1 MGLKPSSSEPSRRE
15 NGQRSPPGAKP
26 FFARYKTFTAL
37 RHRNYR
43 LFFFGQ
49 VTSLSGTWMQWVAQ
63 GWLVY
68 ELTKSAFALGVVG
81 FATRLPVIFLSLI
94 AGVLADRV
102 EKRRILLVTQ
112 VVSMILAFVL
122 AGLTLSGRVEFWQVV
137 VLGALAGATHSFDA
151 PTRQSFYKELVGEE
165 DLMNAI
171 ALNSTIF
178 NAARLVGPALAGVL
192 IKYIGTGGCFLINGV
207 TYLAV
212 IAAYLQMRLPPLE
225 KVQDRGT
232 HWEELKEGLTYV
244 WNHAVVRTGVTLI
257 AFASLFTFSY
267 GTLLPV
273 FADVVLRGGSGTYA
287 ALMASV
293 GAGALVSALTVASL
307 GNVKR
312 KGYLASTGVMLFPAV
327 LILISFSRTAAAAA
341 ILCFL
346 LGTAMILMTA
356 SMNTLVQTAIPDRMR
371 GRIMSLYVL
380 VFLGA
385 MPFGNLISGRIAE
398 WLGVVSAL
406 RIGAVMSLAVALALL
421 VRTREFVRYRA

>member
-1 MGLKPSSSEPSRRE
+1 MGLGLSRDRVEPETAAGSKGPTPRFR
-15 NGQRSPPGAKP
+15 
-26 FFARYKTFTAL
+26 TFTAL

-68 ELTKSAFALGVVG
+68 ELTRSAFALGVVG

-94 AGVLADRV
+94 AGVLADRI
-102 EKRRILLVTQ
+102 EKRRILIVTQ
-112 VVSMILAFVL
+112 VISMVLAFVL
-122 AGLTLSGRVEFWQVV
+122 AGLTLSGRVEFWHVV

-151 PTRQSFYKELVGEE
+151 PTRQSFYKELVGEK

-178 NAARLVGPALAGVL
+178 NAARLVGPAIAGIL

-212 IAAYLQMRLPPLE
+212 IAAYLHMRLPPVTRAE
-225 KVQDRGT
+225 DRGT
-232 HWEELKEGLTYV
+232 HWEELKEGLSYV
-244 WNHAVVRTGVTLI
+244 YNHPVVRTAVTLI

-273 FADVVLRGGSGTYA
+273 FADVVLKGGSGTYA

-307 GNVKR
+307 GNIER
-312 KGYLASTGVMLFPAV
+312 KGVLASAGIILFPTV
-327 LILISFSRTAAAAA
+327 LILMSFARSVTVASV
-341 ILCFL
+341 LCFF
-346 LGTAMILMTA
+346 LGTVMILMTA

-371 GRIMSLYVL
+371 GRIMSFYVL
-380 VFLGA
+380 VFLGS
-385 MPFGNLISGRIAE
+385 MPFGNLMSGRIAE

-406 RIGAVMSLAVALALL
+406 RIGAVASLIVAGILL
-421 VRTREFVRYRA
+421 LRTREFVRYRA

>member
-1 MGLKPSSSEPSRRE
+1 VGSVTPEKTPVPGRTGSRPE
-15 NGQRSPPGAKP
+15 AAPGGVVSRWRT
-26 FFARYKTFTAL
+26 FAAL

-68 ELTKSAFALGVVG
+68 EITRSAFALGVVG
-81 FATRLPVIFLSLI
+81 FATRLPVIFLSLT
-94 AGVLADRV
+94 AGVLADRI
-102 EKRRILLVTQ
+102 EKRRILIVTQ
-112 VVSMILAFVL
+112 VISMVLAFIL
-122 AGLTLSGRVEFWQVV
+122 AGLTLSGRVTFWHVV

-178 NAARLVGPALAGVL
+178 NAARLVGPALAGIL

-212 IAAYLQMRLPPLE
+212 IAAYLQMRLPPME
-225 KVQDRGT
+225 KVEDRGS
-232 HWEELKEGLTYV
+232 HWEELKEGLSFV
-244 WNHAVVRTGVTLI
+244 RNHPVVRTGITII

-287 ALMASV
+287 GLMASV
-293 GAGALVSALTVASL
+293 GAGALLSALVVASL
-307 GNVKR
+307 GNVR
-312 KGYLASTGVMLFPAV
+312 QKGVLASSGVVLFPTVIILVSFARSFAV
-327 LILISFSRTAAAAA
+327 ASV
-341 ILCFL
+341 LCFL
-346 LGTAMILMTA
+346 MGMVMILMTA

-371 GRIMSLYVL
+371 GRIMSFYVL
-380 VFLGA
+380 VFLGS
-385 MPFGNLISGRIAE
+385 MPFGNLVSGRIAE
-398 WLGVVSAL
+398 WLGVVNAF
-406 RIGAVMSLAVALALL
+406 RIGGVASLAVSLTLLA
-421 VRTREFVRYRA
+421 RTREFVRYRA